1 MKKDKRIIL
10 LCIISFLLIGLAFSS
25 TIFASEVD
33 STVFTEEELKNND
46 YILYFVN
53 AGDTTPETVEGNDKM
68 GLYASKTEQMY
79 GVDEVTGKSWGLV
92 TETTNTSTRDTSD
105 KYGTL
110 RYYNGEQ
117 TRDKAIEYNFELPE
131 GEYEITVGFKN
142 PWSGRSVNIISEDEN
157 LSNGDFAIGSEGE
170 EKEVT
175 YYQVPVTDGKLN
187 FKIQGPAEDKLT
199 NYNDPLVNYIIV
211 KKYVVLPL
219 SYLEDKIA
227 ESKIEA
233 EKTDIYTPI
242 SLGVLNNAISEAENY
257 VGEINENNL
266 DVESPEVQEEIRG
279 KVNQLDEA
287 LASLIVNTLNE
298 SFKPGQPWLDTNGAV
313 IQAHGGGIMYDEKTE
328 TYYWYGED
336 KTNGYLPA
344 TGVHAYSS
352 KDLYNWKDEGV
363 VMKAVEKRE
372 DLDEDPY
379 FAELYK
385 NRSAEEKDAIFS
397 DINQERGVLE
407 RPKVIYNEETDKYV
421 LWLHVDGPY
430 EGSDSNY
437 AKAKAGVAISDS
449 PTGPF
454 EYLESNRL
462 NKMPEGYEYKVRNTG
477 MSRDMTLFKDDD
489 GTAYII
495 YASEENYS
503 LYISKLN
510 EEYTALAGDE
520 YGKDFTRAIYNGHRE
535 APAIF
540 KYKDKYYLITSGATG
555 WDPNPARYHVADSIL
570 GEWTDMGNPIDGEG
584 ASTTHDSQSTYVIP
598 VDPANGKFIYMGDRW
613 NRNDLANSRYVWLPI
628 EFGQNGELS
637 IDWYN
642 EWQLDLLDKMSG
654 VTINTKLPEKVLINE
669 TPDLPTTVNV
679 TTDKGDTFDTQV
691 EWSYNNE
698 QFDQEGTAVVEATLP
713 ELDKVLK
720 IKISVVPLV
729 KMTGFDFGT
738 DVLYYG
744 DQYSLITTVTNNTES
759 KKDIT
764 LNADA
769 PIDWKVEPVSVQ
781 LDGLESKQVELSVIP
796 PAKADAN
803 VFNLTVKAK
812 FDDNLET
819 NELEILAVP
828 KAEDSVFALDAGTS
842 DSVVFGEYSRLS
854 PEDTWDGSKGYGWIG
869 EVPDNRDRGQVDSL
883 RRDLVASFHPATLK
897 LSIPAG
903 YHTINVMS
911 GDRQYSQANTTVT
924 VNGEEVAETGGTDV
938 GEFKVLSFL
947 VNGGETGKEV
957 ELGLSGETDKH
968 WVINALMVQEF
979 TLESLS
985 TLLQTYVESGELSDP
1000 LVNVLNNRLRLAEK
1014 HFADEKTE
1022 QAAKAVEDF
1031 LKHVNKEENSKHVS
1045 STAKEKLE
1053 ELTLSI
1059 INNMIK

>member
-1 MKKDKRIIL
+1 MMKNKRVIL
-10 LCIISFLLIGLAFSS
+10 LCMSLLLTGLTFSS
-25 TIFASEVD
+25 SIFATEVD
-33 STVFTEEELKNND
+33 SADFTEEELKNND
-46 YILYFVN
+46 YILYFIN
-53 AGDTTPETVEGNDKM
+53 AGDTTPEAVESNDKM

-92 TETTNTSTRDTSD
+92 TETTNSSTRDNSN

-131 GEYEITVGFKN
+131 GEYEITLGFKN

-175 YYQVPVTDGKLN
+175 YYQVPVTDGEMNL
-187 FKIQGPAEDKLT
+187 KIQGPAEDNLS
-199 NYNDPLVNYIIV
+199 NHNDPLVNYIIV

-219 SYLEDKIA
+219 NYLEDKIA
-227 ESKIEA
+227 ESKVEA

-242 SLGVLNNAISEAENY
+242 SLETLNDAITDAENY
-257 VGEINENNL
+257 VDEVTENNL
-266 DVESPEVQEEIRG
+266 DVELPEVQEEIRG

-287 LASLIVNTLNE
+287 LAGLMANTLNE

-363 VMKAVEKRE
+363 VMKAVENRE

-379 FAELYK
+379 FTKLYE
-385 NRSAEEKDAIFS
+385 NRTAEEKDVIFS

-454 EYLESNRL
+454 EFLESNRL

-495 YASEENYS
+495 YSSEENYS

-510 EEYTALAGDE
+510 EEYTAIAGDE
-520 YGKDFTRAIYNGHRE
+520 YGEDFTRAIYNGHRE
-535 APAIF
+535 APAMF
-540 KYKDKYYLITSGATG
+540 KYKEKYYLITSGATG

-570 GEWTDMGNPIDGEG
+570 GDWTDMGTPVEGEG
-584 ASTTHDSQSTYVIP
+584 ESTTHGSQSTYVIP
-598 VDPANGKFIYMGDRW
+598 VDPENGKFIYMGDRW
-613 NRNDLANSRYVWLPI
+613 NRTDLANSRYIWLPV
-628 EFGQNGELS
+628 EFGQEDEIS
-637 IDWYN
+637 IDWYD
-642 EWQLDLLDKMSG
+642 EWQLDLLDKMAG
-654 VTINTKLPEKVLINE
+654 VTINTELPERVLINE
-669 TPDLPTTVNV
+669 TPNLPSTVNV
-679 TTDKGDTFDTQV
+679 TTDQGDTFDTAV
-691 EWSYNNE
+691 EWSYDIQ
-698 QFDQEGTAVVEATLP
+698 QFYQEGMAVVEATLP
-713 ELDKVLK
+713 ELDKVIE
-720 IKISVVPLV
+720 IKISVVPPV
-729 KMTGFDFGT
+729 EVEDFGFGT

-744 DQYSLITTVTNNTES
+744 DQYTLTTTVTNNTES
-759 KKDIT
+759 QKEVKV
-764 LNADA
+764 NADV
-769 PIDWKVEPVSVQ
+769 PTEWKIEPVTVQ
-781 LDGLESKQVELSVIP
+781 LEGLESKEVELSITP
-796 PAKADAN
+796 PEKADPK
-803 VFNLTVKAK
+803 VFNLNVQVRY
-812 FDDNLET
+812 DDNLET
-819 NELEILAVP
+819 DEFEIVAVP
-828 KAEDSVFALDAGTS
+828 KAEDSVFALDAGTA
-842 DSVVFGEYSRLS
+842 DSIVFGEYSRLS
-854 PEDTWDGSKGYGWIG
+854 PEDTWDTDKGFGWIG
-869 EVPDNRDRGQVDSL
+869 EIPDSRDRGEVDSL
-883 RRDLVASFHPATLK
+883 RRDLIASFDPATLRI
-897 LSIPAG
+897 SVPSG
-903 YHTINVMS
+903 YHIVNVMS

-924 VNGEEVAETGGTDV
+924 VNDEEIAETGGTDV

-957 ELGLSGETDKH
+957 ELGFSGETDKH

-979 TLESLS
+979 SLESLS
-985 TLLQTYVESGELSDP
+985 PLLQTYVESGELSDP
-1000 LVNVLNNRLRLAEK
+1000 IVDVLNNRLKLAEK
-1014 HFADEKTE
+1014 HYTDGKTE
-1022 QAAKAVEDF
+1022 QAVKAVEDF
-1031 LKHVNKEENSKHVS
+1031 LKHLKKEENSKHIS
-1045 STAKEKLE
+1045 SIAKEKLE
-1053 ELTLSI
+1053 EFAQSI
-1059 INNMIK
+1059 IHNIIK